1 MISEGLP
8 LRPVPEP
15 MPDEVMLPGLNILPG
30 CGYNIRGG
38 SVLIHPDTEVLVL
51 PQKVNISLD
60 ELPKATFALIALNV
74 LFFVFLLFAPELV
87 LKSVLEVFT
96 YGPRNYFMFFAPATS
111 LMLHASVLSLVF
123 NSLFLLLFGSEVE
136 SRTGF
141 FRFVFVYVI
150 AGFAGSALEMGVRF
164 ALDGAV
170 GPGAGG
176 SAGAVSGIAGLLVY
190 RLWYSRR
197 RTLMEPSL
205 VSLGF
210 ELPAAPF
217 IFLWFFMDIVIGVQ
231 SMGEHVISSGHVAQ
245 VGGFITGVLMA
256 MAIGHGH
263 EAKLGM
269 LREKVMDRFNDG
281 GQWEKAVSSLKKLEE
296 MAPEDGG
303 LQRDFARLHA
313 RQKKKKEASLH
324 YRKAVEAYYKK
335 DNIEA
340 AKTILEHVEALKAP
354 MAIQVHLKVAR
365 ELVNE
370 GHKKEARKVLLA
382 ALRRQVENSAP
393 FEQAI
398 AFYVL
403 LLLDLGEKKEAK
415 RAYGIFRQ
423 RFPKSEQDK
432 KILGSVSKPAGSIFP
447 VKEGAS
453 LPHKERAAAEGQADR
468 EPGFGGMS
476 LETAVDPWFVP
487 TWFILFTAF
496 IVLDKAGVLPGAA
509 VMGLAGLGWQVLVLA
524 VAIFATAQR
533 KFSVVQLLIA
543 FIKEKIAEAKAKRDA
558 RAEEEAEDDDE
569 DDEDDEDMS
578 EEAPDGDQ

>member
-1 MISEGLP
+1 
-8 LRPVPEP
+8 
-15 MPDEVMLPGLNILPG
+15 
-30 CGYNIRGG
+30 
-38 SVLIHPDTEVLVL
+38 
-51 PQKVNISLD
+51 
-60 ELPKATFALIALNV
+60 
-74 LFFVFLLFAPELV
+74 
-87 LKSVLEVFT
+87 
-96 YGPRNYFMFFAPATS
+96 
-111 LMLHASVLSLVF
+111 
-123 NSLFLLLFGSEVE
+123 
-136 SRTGF
+136 
-141 FRFVFVYVI
+141 
-150 AGFAGSALEMGVRF
+150 
-164 ALDGAV
+164 
-170 GPGAGG
+170 
-176 SAGAVSGIAGLLVY
+176 
-190 RLWYSRR
+190 
-197 RTLMEPSL
+197 MEPSL

-210 ELPAAPF
+210 ELPVAPF
-217 IFLWFFMDIVIGVQ
+217 IFLWFFMDLIIGTQ
-231 SMGEHVISSGHVAQ
+231 SMGEHVISSGHLAQ
-245 VGGFITGVLMA
+245 VGGFLAGALMA

-269 LREKVMDRFNDG
+269 LRKNVMDKFNDG
-281 GQWEKAVSSLKKLEE
+281 GQWQAALNSLRKLEE
-296 MAPEDGG
+296 MAPEDPG

-313 RQKKKKEASLH
+313 RQKKKKEAMLH
-324 YRKAVEAYYKK
+324 YRKAVEDYYKK

-398 AFYVL
+398 SFYVL

-415 RAYGIFRQ
+415 RAYGIFKQ

-453 LPHKERAAAEGQADR
+453 PHKERAAAEGQADQ
-468 EPGFGGMS
+468 ELDFGGMS

-543 FIKEKIAEAKAKRDA
+543 FIKDKIAEAKAKRIE
-558 RAEEEAEDDDE
+558 RAEADTDDDDYEDE
-569 DDEDDEDMS
+569 DDEDDEDVEDDNEDVL
-578 EEAPDGDQ
+578 EEPPEAEQLPPEEDQS